1 MLRSTSS
8 RRFRAVRHL
17 LLAHAE
23 VGHLDVTVCAKEE
36 VLEFEVPV
44 DDAQTVEVGD
54 GAGDLRRV
62 ELGPLLGERILLLEV
77 EVKVPAAR
85 VFRHQEE
92 AVVRRKR
99 AFQMLKNKFY

>member
-8 RRFRAVRHL
+8 RRFGAVRHV

-44 DDAQTVEVGD
+44 DDAQTVEVSD

-62 ELGPLLGERILLLEV
+62 ELGPLLGKRILLLEV
-77 EVKVPAAR
+77 EVKVAAAR
-85 VFRHQEE
+85 VFGDQEE
-92 AVVRRKR
+92 AVVRGKG
-99 AFQMLKNKFY
+99 AFQMLKKR